1 MAGTVQVQLTEDD
14 FVAAMQ
20 LHALRA
26 PRLWVIVGVV
36 VVLLLIA
43 DFNFYAGSGE
53 HSYLLLALGV
63 IYAFVLLVVVPYLI
77 LPWRAR
83 KQFRQMA
90 ASRDRFE
97 VVWDNDTVTIT
108 AANWMQKSGWR
119 DFVRSRENEKLI
131 LLYISD
137 YSFRIVPKR
146 AFAQAALDDFRSLV
160 RATVGRKSP

>member
-14 FVAAMQ
+14 FIAAMQ

-36 VVLLLIA
+36 VVLLLLA
-43 DFNFYAGSGE
+43 DYNFYAGSGV
-53 HSYLLLALGV
+53 HSYVLLALGAV
-63 IYAFVLLVVVPYLI
+63 YVFVLLIVVPYLI
-77 LPWRAR
+77 VPWRAG

-90 ASRDRFE
+90 ASRDSFE
-97 VVWDNDTVTIT
+97 IVWDDDAMTIT

-146 AFAQAALDDFRSLV
+146 AFARSVLDDFLGLV
-160 RATVGRKSP
+160 RAKVGRKQP